1 MRSDVEKD
9 QSFGCSRE
17 TNQGLC
23 ARRVYSFN
31 DKDAEGIIQPYN
43 GALVISILIFKSQ
56 VKCILIDLGSSTNI
70 IRWRVVEQLGLL
82 DQIIL
87 AARVLSGFNMAS
99 ETTKGEI
106 SLPVNIAGTI
116 QQTVFYVIEGEMKCN
131 ALLGRPWIHSLRA
144 VALTLHQM
152 LRFPT
157 SEGLKTVSGE
167 QLAAREMFAVEK
179 APSLKRNRS

>member
-1 MRSDVEKD
+1 MPRDPMLKRTKVSVVREKRTRD
-9 QSFGCSRE
+9 YVPEGSI
-17 TNQGLC
+17 
-23 ARRVYSFN
+23 SFN
-31 DKDAEGIIQPYN
+31 DEDAEGIIQPYN
-43 GALVISILIFKSQ
+43 
-56 VKCILIDLGSSTNI
+56 GSSTNI

-82 DQIIL
+82 DQIIP

-106 SLPVNIAGTI
+106 SLSVNIVGTI

-131 ALLGRPWIHSLRA
+131 TLLGRPWIHSLRV
-144 VALTLHQM
+144 VASTLHQM

-157 SEGLKTVSGE
+157 SEGLKMVCGE

-179 APSLKRNRS
+179 EAPTQKEPFLKTAKSTKGKDAK